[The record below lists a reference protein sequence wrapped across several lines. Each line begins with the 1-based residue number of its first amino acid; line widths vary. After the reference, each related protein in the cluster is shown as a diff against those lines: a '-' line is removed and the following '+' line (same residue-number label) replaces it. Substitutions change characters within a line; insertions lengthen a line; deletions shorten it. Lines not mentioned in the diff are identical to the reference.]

1 MDEIEIDDDEDKQ
14 SGFFSSFVRMG
25 GRARERAR
33 LRRVT

>member
-14 SGFFSSFVRMG
+14 SGFFSSLVRMG